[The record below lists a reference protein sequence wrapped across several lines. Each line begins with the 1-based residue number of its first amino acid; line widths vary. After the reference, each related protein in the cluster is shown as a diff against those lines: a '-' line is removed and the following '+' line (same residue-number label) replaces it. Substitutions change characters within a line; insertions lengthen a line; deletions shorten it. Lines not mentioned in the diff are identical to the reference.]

1 VPAELRATE
10 LMLLATGVL
19 LLAGV
24 LAGGLSRRA
33 GVPVLV
39 VFLAVGMLA
48 GSEGIGG
55 IQLENYAL
63 TYRIGTTAL
72 VLILFDGGL
81 RTPIHVVRS
90 AGPPAAVL
98 ATVGVVLT
106 AGITGVVAHA
116 LGFPWRPALLLGAIV
131 SPTDAAA
138 VFSMLR
144 GGGVVLKERVG
155 ALVELESGLND
166 PTSVLLSLV
175 LMGAAAHHGTV
186 DFGALSLHVA
196 WQLVIGTAIGAAIG
210 FGARALLVRMVV
222 HTAGLYA
229 AFVLSCALVAY
240 GVASLMEG
248 SGFLATY
255 VAGILVGNSRL
266 PNRSSLLRIYDF
278 IAWLGQIVMF
288 VVLGLLSFPSRVWA
302 IAPKGLVLAGV
313 LAFVARPL
321 AVAVCIAPFRF
332 RPREILLVGWVG
344 LRGAVPI
351 VLATMPVLAHLP
363 GGEKIFDEVFF
374 VVLGSA
380 LVQGSTASKLA
391 EWLGLAARSPPAQE
405 ALVEIEATRVLDEEV
420 LSFFISP
427 ASAVCGARI
436 ADIPFPERSSAMLVV
451 RGGEL
456 IAPKGD
462 TVLQNGDHVFVFCG
476 RDDAGLVTLLFG
488 RLET

>member
-1 VPAELRATE
+1 VPTELHATE
-10 LMLLATGVL
+10 VMLLAVGVL

-55 IQLENYAL
+55 IRFEDYSL

-81 RTPIHVVRS
+81 RTPVHVVRS
-90 AGPPAAVL
+90 AIGPAGVL
-98 ATVGVVLT
+98 ATLGVALT
-106 AGITGVVAHA
+106 AGATGVVAHA
-116 LGFPWRPALLLGAIV
+116 LGFAWPQALVLGAIV

-144 GGGVVLKERVG
+144 GGGVHLKERIG

-166 PTSVLLSLV
+166 PMSVLLSIALV
-175 LMGAAAHHGTV
+175 GAAAHGGAIH
-186 DFGALSLHVA
+186 FGALGLHVA
-196 WQLVIGTAIGAAIG
+196 VELIIGATLGAAVG
-210 FGARALLVRMVV
+210 LGARKLLARMVV

-240 GVASLMEG
+240 GVASMLAG
-248 SGFLATY
+248 SGFLAAY
-255 VAGILVGNSRL
+255 VAGVLIGNARL
-266 PNRSSLLRIYDF
+266 PNRGSLLRIYDF
-278 IAWLGQIVMF
+278 VAWLGQIVMF
-288 VVLGLLSFPSRVWA
+288 VVLGLLSFPSRVLA
-302 IAPKGLVLAGV
+302 IAPKGLVLAAM

-321 AVAVCIAPFRF
+321 AVAVCLVPFRF
-332 RPREILLVGWVG
+332 RLAEILLIGWVG

-351 VLATMPVLAHLP
+351 VLATMPVLARVD
-363 GGEKIFDEVFF
+363 GGERIFDAVFF

-380 LVQGSTASKLA
+380 LVQGSTARTVA
-391 EWLGLAARSPPAQE
+391 ERLHLAARSPPAQE

-427 ASAVCGARI
+427 VSAVCGARI
-436 ADIPFPERSSAMLVV
+436 ADIPFPGRSAAMLVV
-451 RGGEL
+451 RKADL
-456 IAPKGD
+456 IAPRGD
-462 TVLQNGDHVFVFCG
+462 TVLRDGDHVFVFCG
-476 RDDAGLVTLLFG
+476 PDDVAMVSLLFG
-488 RLET
+488 RPEI